1 MKLLIIIALL
11 ELVILS
17 NQYILI
23 KKHLNE
29 IEKNKINK

>member
-23 KKHLNE
+23 KKHLNK
-29 IEKNKINK
+29 ILNKN

>member
-11 ELVILS
+11 ELVILT

-23 KKHLNE
+23 KKYL
-29 IEKNKINK
+29 NKILKTNKT

>member
-11 ELVILS
+11 ELVILG

-23 KKHLNE
+23 KKYLTK
-29 IEKNKINK
+29 ILKKN